1 MQRDFAAR
9 KRAILGVVIFLV
21 LADAALAVYS
31 WELSSATRTPQQQ
44 IAAETKQLEL
54 RKADIKR
61 AKDIQASIPAIQK
74 DCDQFEHSL
83 FPARLGYSSV
93 SSEFASIAK
102 KAGIH
107 LGDLSFKQTAIPERK
122 LAEVAVDATVNG
134 DYKSVIQF
142 LNGVQRSPNIY
153 EVESLT
159 LANENANQGPAN
171 VIKVVLH
178 LKTYFWTAS

>member
-1 MQRDFAAR
+1 MRRDFTAR
-9 KRAILGVVIFLV
+9 KKAILGAVIFLV
-21 LADAALAVYS
+21 LADVALAVYS
-31 WELSSATRTPQQQ
+31 WKLSSAPRTPQQRL
-44 IAAETKQLEL
+44 AAESKLLDL

-74 DCDQFEHSL
+74 DCDKFEHSL
-83 FPARLGYSSV
+83 FPARSGYSSV
-93 SSEFASIAK
+93 SSELDSIAK
-102 KAGIH
+102 KAGIQ
-107 LGDLSFKQTAIPERK
+107 LGNLSFKQTAIPERK
-122 LAEVAVDATVNG
+122 LTEVVIDATVNG

-142 LNGVQRSPNIY
+142 LNGVQRSTNIY

-171 VIKVVLH
+171 VIKVALH